1 MATIKLNEEQLY
13 KLIQESIEETM
24 LNEGPWD
31 NLKAGW
37 KGMKQGYQAQQSLDK
52 DNSNLKRHWDRE
64 DFAQQ
69 ADPFSGKPE
78 NTAAME
84 ANKLYKQFQ
93 EYRKIANQLLSKRN
107 ALIKQYG
114 LVVDKET
121 KLCSDPTKAPSM
133 GDTALAGSIRR
144 SAIDVASRPGRDT
157 RPVGR
162 RG

>member
-1 MATIKLNEEQLY
+1 MATITLNESQLRALIAESVEQA
-13 KLIQESIEETM
+13 M
-24 LNEGPWD
+24 LDEGFFD

-37 KGMKQGYQAQQSLDK
+37 NGMKQGYSAQQSLDK

-64 DFAQQ
+64 DLAQQ
-69 ADPFSGKPE
+69 ADPFSAKPE

-107 ALIKQYG
+107 ALIKQYS
-114 LVVDKET
+114 LVVDPQT
-121 KLCSDPTKAPSM
+121 KLATDPTKAPSLGGASM
-133 GDTALAGSIRR
+133 GGSMRKSGIE
-144 SAIDVASRPGRDT
+144 VAQAPGRDT

-162 RG
+162 R